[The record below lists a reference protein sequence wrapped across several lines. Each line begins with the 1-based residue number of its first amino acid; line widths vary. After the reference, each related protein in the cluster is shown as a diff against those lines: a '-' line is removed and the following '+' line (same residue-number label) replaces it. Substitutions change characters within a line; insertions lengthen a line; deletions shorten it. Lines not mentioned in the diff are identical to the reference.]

1 MKTKRTD
8 PHRPG
13 AIIPADYDCFGFFAY
28 GGAYEPPFGMEVFTS
43 PAVQAG
49 GMVKIDREGGGC
61 QVCGANYRF
70 GVLFKHTPTGQFI
83 KMGHECARK
92 YEILADFASFDA
104 AFEAHKRANAAVIQ
118 AAKNK
123 HDFERYLDKNE
134 GLREALACG
143 HRITN
148 DLADKLRQYRS
159 LSPAQ
164 IALAFRLQSQQLCP
178 ARAVEANV
186 PAPPEGRQ
194 KIRGV
199 VISTKTYEGDFG
211 VSIKMTVKVSTPAGT
226 WLCWGTKPATV
237 EGHDFNEGP
246 LKGREI
252 EFTATLK
259 HGREAHFALFSRP
272 TNAKCVDAAPELEVR
287 PGLAGVVCA
296 QMNAGE
302 R

>member
-28 GGAYEPPFGMEVFTS
+28 GGAYEPPFGMEIFTS

-49 GMVKIDREGGGC
+49 GMVKGSENGC
-61 QVCGANYRF
+61 QVCGANFRF

-123 HDFERYLDKNE
+123 HDFERYLDKHE

-164 IALAFRLQSQQLCP
+164 IALVFRLQSQQLCP
-178 ARAVEANV
+178 ARPTEANV
-186 PAPPEGRQ
+186 PAPPRAA
-194 KIRGV
+194 RR
-199 VISTKTYEGDFG
+199 SAA
-211 VSIKMTVKVSTPAGT
+211 SSSA
-226 WLCWGTKPATV
+226 
-237 EGHDFNEGP
+237 
-246 LKGREI
+246 R
-252 EFTATLK
+252 
-259 HGREAHFALFSRP
+259 RP
-272 TNAKCVDAAPELEVR
+272 TRATSASPSR
-287 PGLAGVVCA
+287 
-296 QMNAGE
+296 
-302 R
+302 